1 MNQQHPTSEH
11 PPSLRLKILEAAITL
26 FAEKGYGN
34 TSVRE
39 IVNEVG
45 ATKPALY
52 YYFENKEGLFRAIVE
67 QAEQKEAAVLAE
79 ALGSKAEFLERLCA
93 LYETLCAGIAEN
105 RDLFKLLHA
114 EFWMPPTGA
123 PDFDRSRHPNMLLN
137 AIRQIYDE
145 ARQRGEVIEA
155 DAEAVAYFFLSLLGL
170 AFLRRLSPLRE
181 MPSDIPL
188 RVLRLALTGL
198 QKATA
203 AKHKVLSRKRGG
215 KRP

>member
-1 MNQQHPTSEH
+1 MNPQHPPGEH
-11 PPSLRLKILEAAITL
+11 QPSLRLKILEAAIAL

-39 IVNEVG
+39 IVGEVG
-45 ATKPALY
+45 VTKPALY
-52 YYFENKEGLFRAIVE
+52 YYFENKEGLFRAILE
-67 QAEQKEAAVLAE
+67 QAEQKEAAILAE
-79 ALGSKAEFLERLCA
+79 ALGSETEFLERLCT

-123 PDFDRSRHPNMLLN
+123 PDFDRSHHPNMLLK

-145 ARQRGEVIEA
+145 ARMRGEVIEA
-155 DAEAVAYFFLSLLGL
+155 DADAVAYFFLSLLGL

-181 MPSDIPL
+181 MPPDIPL

-198 QKATA
+198 QKDTA
-203 AKHKVLSRKRGG
+203 ATHKVSTRNRR
-215 KRP
+215 RPRD